1 MQKKYFNIK
10 RGSLIVSPKE
20 IVRPLKLKWSLMKQA
35 RKQVIPWWS
44 TPNFLSI
51 EIIPPPPSHTRG
63 LFLQFCAVIVVCGL
77 KKQPFEVSNSQKY

>member
-20 IVRPLKLKWSLMKQA
+20 IVRPLKLNWSLMKQA

-44 TPNFLSI
+44 TANFLSI
-51 EIIPPPPSHTRG
+51 EIIPPPPPTQGASFFNFVQ
-63 LFLQFCAVIVVCGL
+63 LLWFVD
-77 KKQPFEVSNSQKY
+77 